1 MQNLDFH
8 RPIMEDYLKN
18 WSRFND
24 IKMRQIL
31 QVIGYK
37 LETLV
42 NLQQKQGY
50 VHTNPLSNISYFT
63 QSPSLIC
70 SGFEIATIDGIISIP
85 VISMIHIKAKTE
97 IKNSLLEY
105 LPLFK
110 EKNRKQTC
118 LYLLKYTKLPIE
130 IIQYI
135 MKFY

>member
-24 IKMRQIL
+24 IKMREIL

-37 LETLV
+37 LETFV
-42 NLQQKQGY
+42 NLKKKQGY
-50 VHTNPLSNISYFT
+50 VHSNPLSNITYFI

-70 SGFEIATIDGIISIP
+70 TEFEIVTIDGIISIP

-97 IKNSLLEY
+97 IKKSLLNY

-110 EKNRKQTC
+110 EKNKKKAG
-118 LYLLKYTKLPIE
+118 LYLLNYTELPIE

>member
-1 MQNLDFH
+1 MQNVDTH
-8 RPIMEDYLKN
+8 PIIIDDYLKN

-31 QVIGYK
+31 QVRGYK

-42 NLQQKQGY
+42 NLKQKQGY

-85 VISMIHIKAKTE
+85 VISMIHIRAKTE

-110 EKNRKQTC
+110 EKNRKHAS
-118 LYLLKYTKLPIE
+118 LYLLYYTQLPIE

>member
-1 MQNLDFH
+1 MQNVDTH
-8 RPIMEDYLKN
+8 PIIMDDYLKN
-18 WSRFND
+18 WSKFND
-24 IKMRQIL
+24 IKMREIL

-37 LETLV
+37 LETLE
-42 NLQQKQGY
+42 NLKQKQGY

-85 VISMIHIKAKTE
+85 VISMIHIRAKTE

-118 LYLLKYTKLPIE
+118 LYLLYYTQLPIE
-130 IIQYI
+130 LIQYI